1 MAGGD
6 FRLDKRIH
14 MRRGLEGL
22 GVCGLEGAERVNDSV
37 YSTVFIYLFFFLL
50 FLATLTSNSTLPH
63 TLPIPTLCLSP
74 LGLDC

>member
-6 FRLDKRIH
+6 FRLNKSLH

-37 YSTVFIYLFFFLL
+37 YSTVFFFCC
-50 FLATLTSNSTLPH
+50 S
-63 TLPIPTLCLSP
+63 
-74 LGLDC
+74 